1 MMIMEM
7 QKMTGMI
14 IWMKKIDKNERIIK
28 NYVINIVFTA

>member
-7 QKMTGMI
+7 QKMIGMI

-28 NYVINIVFTA
+28 NMS

>member
-1 MMIMEM
+1 MMIMAM

-28 NYVINIVFTA
+28 NMS